1 MAQARENIGA
11 QPVGS
16 YLESTELTSAI
27 DTALAQAKAS
37 GEFDGNPGAPGVTP
51 HIGTNGNWY
60 IGTEDSGVS
69 ATGPAAQVTAANIQA
84 ALGYTP
90 AATSQIPTDEHIND
104 LINAALGVIEDG
116 TY

>member
-1 MAQARENIGA
+1 MTYQKQNFADGQVLKAEHLNHMEDGIEAVTNKIPAIGA
-11 QPVGS
+11 
-16 YLESTELTSAI
+16 
-27 DTALAQAKAS
+27 
-37 GEFDGNPGAPGVTP
+37 
-51 HIGTNGNWY
+51 NGNWY
-60 IGTEDSGVS
+60 IGTEDSGVP
-69 ATGPAAQVTAANIQA
+69 ATGSDAQVTAANIKA

>member
-1 MAQARENIGA
+1 MTYQKQNFADGQVLKAEHLNHMEDGIEAVTNKIPAIGA
-11 QPVGS
+11 
-16 YLESTELTSAI
+16 
-27 DTALAQAKAS
+27 
-37 GEFDGNPGAPGVTP
+37 
-51 HIGTNGNWY
+51 NGNWY

-69 ATGPAAQVTAANIQA
+69 ATGRPGKDGQPGSDAQVTAANIQA